1 MFTLGPN
8 ISLSL
13 AQFMPKPSFFIDI
26 DGVLYGGNT
35 PVDEGPG
42 VFRYLRRRGFPFL
55 LVTNTSRMTPQQ
67 ILQKLEGFGY
77 EIALDDIFPVSLAAS
92 DFLRSK
98 YGSAKCFLI
107 GDENLAQV
115 LTIGGHVVLHDE
127 RPADVVVIG
136 QSQWANFGQIDIAR
150 RLVNS
155 GADAVALHRD
165 LTWPDG
171 EVIRIALGPI
181 VAALESVIDKPVTII
196 GKPEIGF
203 FDAALRYSGFERQS
217 TIMIG
222 DSIQSDILGG
232 MRSGMQTL
240 LVRTGNSSDE
250 KLPASCLTDLDSI
263 ASLPDWCES
272 VFPESSLKGD

>member
-1 MFTLGPN
+1 
-8 ISLSL
+8 
-13 AQFMPKPSFFIDI
+13 MPKPSFFIDI
-26 DGVLYGGNT
+26 DGVLYGGSA
-35 PVDEGPG
+35 PVAKGPG

-55 LVTNTSRMTPQQ
+55 LVTNTSRMTRQQ
-67 ILQKLEGFGY
+67 ILEKLESFGY
-77 EIALDDIFPVSLAAS
+77 EIALEEIFPTSLAAS
-92 DFLRSK
+92 NFLRTK

-115 LTIGGHVVLHDE
+115 LSDGGHIVLRDE
-127 RPADVVVIG
+127 RPADAVVIG
-136 QSQWANFGQIDIAR
+136 QTKWANFGQIDIAR

-171 EVIRIALGPI
+171 EVIRIAVGPI

-232 MRSGMQTL
+232 IRSGLQTL

-250 KLPASCLTDLDSI
+250 KRPDGCSTDLDSI

-272 VFPESSLKGD
+272 VFPDSSLNGD